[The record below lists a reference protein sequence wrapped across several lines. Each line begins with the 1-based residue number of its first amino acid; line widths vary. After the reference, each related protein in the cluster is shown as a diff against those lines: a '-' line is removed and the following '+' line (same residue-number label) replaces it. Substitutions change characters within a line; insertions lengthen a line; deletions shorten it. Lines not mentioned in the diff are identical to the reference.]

1 MRQVTFSAL
10 SFFTWN
16 TLGKELSC
24 ILSVSSVLGSVV
36 RFVVRDF
43 AFLTNFAGFPATSWA
58 GPPAGIF
65 SEGKIEF
72 SLKRLTTCAQHTLLL
87 FSCSI
92 LNCNG
97 LLEYFS
103 IQQNT
108 NRNSNEME
116 TRVGQRTN
124 RNKKNNEESSCGG
137 KTMPQHPVFC
147 LIRHLVPYSP
157 PSLLYP
163 TRV

>member
-24 ILSVSSVLGSVV
+24 ILSVSSVLGSVD

-108 NRNSNEME
+108 IHMKLKQELDKGMTAIRRMM
-116 TRVGQRTN
+116 RRAAA
-124 RNKKNNEESSCGG
+124 EERR
-137 KTMPQHPVFC
+137 C
-147 LIRHLVPYSP
+147 LNIQCFA
-157 PSLLYP
+157 
-163 TRV
+163 

>member
-43 AFLTNFAGFPATSWA
+43 AFLTNFAGSPATGWA
-58 GPPAGIF
+58 GPPAGNF

-72 SLKRLTTCAQHTLLL
+72 SLKRLTTCAQQTLFL

-97 LLEYFS
+97 LLEYLS

-108 NRNSNEME
+108 IHMKWKQELDKGMTAIRRMM
-116 TRVGQRTN
+116 RRAAA
-124 RNKKNNEESSCGG
+124 EERR
-137 KTMPQHPVFC
+137 C
-147 LIRHLVPYSP
+147 LNIQCFA
-157 PSLLYP
+157 
-163 TRV
+163 

>member
-16 TLGKELSC
+16 TLGKEFSC

-43 AFLTNFAGFPATSWA
+43 AFLTNFAGSPAPGWA
-58 GPPAGIF
+58 VPPAENF

-72 SLKRLTTCAQHTLLL
+72 SLKRLTTCAQQTLFL

-97 LLEYFS
+97 LLEYLS

-108 NRNSNEME
+108 IHMKLKQELDKGMTAIRRMM
-116 TRVGQRTN
+116 RRAAA
-124 RNKKNNEESSCGG
+124 EERR
-137 KTMPQHPVFC
+137 C
-147 LIRHLVPYSP
+147 LNIQCFA
-157 PSLLYP
+157 
-163 TRV
+163 

>member
-97 LLEYFS
+97 LLEYLS

-108 NRNSNEME
+108 IHMKLKQELDKGMTAIRRMM
-116 TRVGQRTN
+116 RRAAA
-124 RNKKNNEESSCGG
+124 EERR
-137 KTMPQHPVFC
+137 C
-147 LIRHLVPYSP
+147 LNIQCFA
-157 PSLLYP
+157 
-163 TRV
+163 

>member
-16 TLGKELSC
+16 TLGKEFSC

-43 AFLTNFAGFPATSWA
+43 AFLTNFAGSPETGWA

-108 NRNSNEME
+108 IHMKLKQELDKGMTAIRRMM
-116 TRVGQRTN
+116 RRAAA
-124 RNKKNNEESSCGG
+124 EERR
-137 KTMPQHPVFC
+137 C
-147 LIRHLVPYSP
+147 LNIQCFA
-157 PSLLYP
+157 
-163 TRV
+163 